1 MNKFNLEEIML
12 KIRITYD
19 QEKTTE
25 LEDFIKKLNDHYRIL
40 NQSAPYKGRGNS
52 VYANIYLDIE
62 KES

>member
-1 MNKFNLEEIML
+1 ML

-62 KES
+62 KEPKL